1 MDWMIKKEEIVTSIN
16 ERSNSNAMMNG
27 YFVIV

>member
-1 MDWMIKKEEIVTSIN
+1 MIKKEEIVTSIN
-16 ERSNSNAMMNG
+16 ERSNSNAMMGG

>member
-1 MDWMIKKEEIVTSIN
+1 MIKKEEIVTSIN
-16 ERSNSNAMMNG
+16 ERSNFNAMMGG